1 MLVVDANVND
11 AQLVKP
17 GGPLLEFGACRAAEG
32 EVVEADAELVE
43 GRSAAG
49 PMGVD
54 AEELDAQTEWW

>member
-1 MLVVDANVND
+1 MPTCAMPSSSSRE
-11 AQLVKP
+11 A
-17 GGPLLEFGACRAAEG
+17 PLLEFGACRAAEG

-54 AEELDAQTEWW
+54 AEELDAKTEWW

>member
-1 MLVVDANVND
+1 MLVVDANVRD
-11 AQLVKP
+11 AQLVEP

-32 EVVEADAELVE
+32 EVVETDAELVE

-54 AEELDAQTEWW
+54 AEELDAQMEWW